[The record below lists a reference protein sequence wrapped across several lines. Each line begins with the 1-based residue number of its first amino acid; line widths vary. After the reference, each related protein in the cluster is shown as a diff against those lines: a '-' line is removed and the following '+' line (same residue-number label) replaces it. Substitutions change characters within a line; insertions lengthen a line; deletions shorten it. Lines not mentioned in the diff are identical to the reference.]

1 MLRDGLFSFLPE
13 LVSVRGTARRSRV
26 VEGQSRTGSRDNVLD
41 HARQIPQHLARRYP
55 HGRHTRLP
63 QPSVTS
69 SIPSRPV
76 ATSMRLAIDL
86 DRQPRVAAEKVEAQ
100 FPPRR
105 PLTPKLQPTW
115 AFAQFLPEQHLRQRH
130 LAAKPARLPD
140 SSSLPFR
147 CDISVHNPCPSTMLR
162 MRGGEIVS
170 PRHDL
175 GQPGAGQSPP
185 RPPRAKL
192 GEELKEPR

>member
-13 LVSVRGTARRSRV
+13 LVSGRGTARRSRV
-26 VEGQSRTGSRDNVLD
+26 VEGQSRPGSRDNVLD

-162 MRGGEIVS
+162 MRGARSCLPYTILASRG
-170 PRHDL
+170 L
-175 GQPGAGQSPP
+175 AKA
-185 RPPRAKL
+185 PRAL
-192 GEELKEPR
+192 PEPSSGRN